1 MKGTFKTKKKVE
13 QYLELNTKS
22 AEILWRCGVR
32 DQPSFISFLKNIFCL
47 IRRVIGSEFHRCV
60 VVAEERGVDTAQF
73 SSSMWEHLQ
82 RSWVSCASFR
92 VLAPCNP

>member
-1 MKGTFKTKKKVE
+1 MA
-13 QYLELNTKS
+13 LWS
-22 AEILWRCGVR
+22 ARSAVVNQL
-32 DQPSFISFLKNIFCL
+32 FKNIFCL